1 MTKRIDQMRYE
12 SRQTAQLLRMEE
24 ELKKTLSR
32 EERREVD
39 LRKRTE
45 ELNLWECKLE
55 WKKVELNMREDEQNR
70 REDEQKKRDEE
81 QQTKDGR

>member
-1 MTKRIDQMRYE
+1 MIKRIDQMRYE
-12 SRQTAQLLRMEE
+12 SRQTAQLLRMGE

-45 ELNLWECKLE
+45 ELNLWEAKLE
-55 WKKVELNMREDEQNR
+55 WKKVELNMKEDEQNR
-70 REDEQKKRDEE
+70 REEEQDKRDEE